1 MWDLTGSGTEPV
13 SPALASRFFTTEPP
27 GKPWETYCS
36 SKASTTSQTHLHSKI
51 EHFKKK
57 KKEEEM
63 RLRTGHGI
71 MDWFQFG
78 KALCQDCILSHCL
91 LTYMQC
97 TSCRNPCLGTFLGEL
112 HYSGLENSIDGI
124 VCGAAESDITEQL
137 SVSFFTFHHAK
148 WWAGRRTDWN
158 QDAERNIKYL
168 RYRDDTIQRTESKE
182 TLRSPLKKLK
192 EASENL
198 ASTQDWKNQD
208 HGIWSHHFMANRYTN
223 NGNSDRLNF
232 GGFQKYCRLWLQ
244 PWN

>member
-1 MWDLTGSGTEPV
+1 
-13 SPALASRFFTTEPP
+13 
-27 GKPWETYCS
+27 
-36 SKASTTSQTHLHSKI
+36 
-51 EHFKKK
+51 
-57 KKEEEM
+57 M

-71 MDWFQFG
+71 TDWFQFG
-78 KALCQDCILSHCL
+78 KALCRDCILSHCL

-97 TSCRNPCLGTFLGEL
+97 TSCRNPWLGTFLGEGKGSPL

-124 VCGAAESDITEQL
+124 VCGAAEWDITEQL
-137 SVSFFTFHHAK
+137 SLSFFTFHHAK

-168 RYRDDTIQRTESKE
+168 RYTDDTIQRTESKE

-208 HGIWSHHFMANRYTN
+208 HGIRSHHFMANRCTD